1 MRESKTSTRES
12 RAKAPRKECAK
23 VTSRKQ
29 PRKQMTSV
37 TSFTTNIFRESRRE
51 RYCEK
56 NPAAKAKTVRAK
68 APRKPSRKLFYSRT
82 RSLPGLRRRSI
93 ASESPSNLRR
103 MTGSESFWA
112 LPISN
117 LRFAPHGSQ
126 GSLLDCLHPE
136 LTGTAGSF
144 LGGGNSPQAT
154 GDREEIWS
162 LTCTKSNL
170 LLSIRVS
177 INSLKWGRLLS
188 PAFFSEFDAY
198 PNWELVL
205 SVFVRLGA
213 AGRTSPQE
221 SPNQTLS
228 LVVSG

>member
-1 MRESKTSTRES
+1 
-12 RAKAPRKECAK
+12 
-23 VTSRKQ
+23 
-29 PRKQMTSV
+29 
-37 TSFTTNIFRESRRE
+37 
-51 RYCEK
+51 
-56 NPAAKAKTVRAK
+56 
-68 APRKPSRKLFYSRT
+68 
-82 RSLPGLRRRSI
+82 
-93 ASESPSNLRR
+93 
-103 MTGSESFWA
+103 MTGSESHWA

-117 LRFAPHGSQ
+117 LSFAPHGSQ

-162 LTCTKSNL
+162 LTCTKSKL
-170 LLSIRVS
+170 LLS
-177 INSLKWGRLLS
+177 NYQLPEMGRLLS